1 MKKKVVI
8 FLSLVAAVALL
19 FPIPQHL
26 KDGGTVEYRAILYSF
41 KNVHRLS
48 PGLEPAKEYQEGTVI
63 AILGIEIFNYV
74 Q

>member
-48 PGLEPAKEYQEGTVI
+48 LVLKPVK
-63 AILGIEIFNYV
+63 
-74 Q
+74 

>member
-1 MKKKVVI
+1 MKKKLVI
-8 FLSLVAAVALL
+8 VLSLVAAAVLL
-19 FPIPQHL
+19 FPVPRHL

-41 KNVHRLS
+41 KDVHRLS

-63 AILGIEIFNYV
+63 EILGIEIFNNV